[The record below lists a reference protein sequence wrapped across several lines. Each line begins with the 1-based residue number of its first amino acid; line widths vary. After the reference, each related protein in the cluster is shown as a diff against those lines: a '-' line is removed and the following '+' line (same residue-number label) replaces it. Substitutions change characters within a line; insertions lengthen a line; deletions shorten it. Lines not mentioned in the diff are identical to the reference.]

1 MIMAKWKIKKEVN
14 LDKEEKSSIH
24 PVVLKLLFQ
33 RGIENGEQI
42 NNFLFPDY
50 EKGLHDPFLFS
61 QMEKA
66 VKRVEEARE
75 KGESVIIFGD
85 YDADG
90 VTASA
95 ILKEALNDF
104 GIPSDVYIPDRQNEG
119 YGMNLK
125 AVEEFKKQ
133 NINLIITVDCGI
145 SNAEEIEK
153 AKEYGIDVIVVDH
166 HHVPLKVPQPFAIIN
181 PQMKDSGYP
190 REMLAGVGVT
200 FKFIKALY
208 GKLCPQKEEQLKW
221 LLDLVAI
228 GTVADC
234 VPLIGEN
241 RTMVKYGLVVLAK
254 TRRAGLRE
262 IFNVGRI
269 LIDENNFPD
278 SQKISF
284 QIAPRINAAGRM
296 DHANVAYNLI
306 MAKDQ
311 VKARTL
317 ALELESNNQ
326 RRQKITNKIVE
337 EVRIVANAMFKDK
350 KLIFALEEHFP
361 IGVAGLIAGKIAEEF
376 NKPTMILQKGN
387 EYSQGSLRSI
397 PYVNIIEAVEKCG
410 ELLIKYGGHSQ
421 AAGIK
426 IANENLEKF
435 YAKLNSII
443 EKELEGKDITPEIGI
458 DLEIF
463 PKDVDFRLAEM
474 LKKMEP
480 FGEGNREPVFLMK
493 NLIINELKLVGN
505 GEKHLKLFLRCQD
518 GSPKIFE
525 AIGFRLGGKVSEFK
539 TGDSVDAVFNLQQDE
554 WNGNK
559 KIQLKLVDFKLSS

>member
-14 LDKEEKSSIH
+14 PDNEKNSSIH
-24 PVVLKLLFQ
+24 PVVLELLFQ
-33 RGIENGEQI
+33 RGIKSGEQI

-50 EKGLHDPFLFS
+50 EKGLYDPFLFS

-66 VKRVEEARE
+66 VARVAKAKEE
-75 KGESVIIFGD
+75 KESVMIFGD

-90 VTASA
+90 VTSSV
-95 ILKEALNDF
+95 ILKEALDDL
-104 GIPSDVYIPDRQNEG
+104 GILSDVYIPDRQSEG

-125 AVEEFKKQ
+125 AVEEFKKK
-133 NINLIITVDCGI
+133 NIGLIITVDCGT

-153 AKEYGIDVIVVDH
+153 AKEYGIDTIVVDH
-166 HHVPLKVPQPFAIIN
+166 HHVPLKIPQPLAVIN
-181 PQMKDSGYP
+181 PQMKNSGYP
-190 REMLAGVGVT
+190 DKTLAGVGVA
-200 FKFIKALY
+200 FKFIGALY
-208 GKLCPQKEEQLKW
+208 EKLCPQKKEQLKW

-241 RTMVKYGLVVLAK
+241 RTVVKYGLVVLAK

-278 SQKISF
+278 SQKIAF

-311 VKARTL
+311 VNARTL

-326 RRQKITNKIVE
+326 RRQKITSKIVE
-337 EVRIVANAMFKDK
+337 EVRIVASSMFKNK
-350 KLIFALEEHFP
+350 KLIFALGEHFP
-361 IGVAGLIAGKIAEEF
+361 IGVAGLAAGKIAEEF
-376 NKPTMILQKGN
+376 NKPTVILQKGD
-387 EYSQGSLRSI
+387 ECSQGSLRSI
-397 PYVNIIEAVEKCG
+397 PNVNIIEAVEKCG
-410 ELLIKYGGHSQ
+410 EFLIKYGGHNQ

-435 YAKLNSII
+435 FAKLNSIV
-443 EKELEGKDITPEIGI
+443 EEELEGKDITPEIEI

-463 PKDVDFRLAEM
+463 PKDVDFGLAEM

-480 FGEGNREPVFLMK
+480 FGNGNSEPVFIMK
-493 NLIINELKLVGN
+493 NLTINELKLVGN
-505 GEKHLKLFLRCQD
+505 GEKHLKLFLRCRD

-525 AIGFRLGGKVSEFK
+525 AIGFRLGEKANEFK
-539 TGDSVDAVFNLQQDE
+539 TGDSIDAVFNLQQDE

-559 KIQLKLVDFKLSS
+559 KIQLKLVDFKLSG